1 MNLSRTIFL
10 LLFLTSIVNAQLK
23 MPILSPKA
31 SVNQQVGISS
41 VIINY
46 NRPSL
51 RGRKLLGEKDIP
63 FGTIWRMGAND
74 VTTFSVDY
82 PIKIE
87 GKELPKGKYALVSI
101 PGETEWTIILNND
114 AKQWGVYAYDQKKD
128 VLRFNVKVTP
138 LTENVETMSFSFEDV
153 LPSSSSLVFRWE
165 KVQFK
170 IKLEHDADKFVM
182 EQIRVKTTKLK
193 PDAWDL
199 IEAAEY
205 YLLKDRDLAQALKWV
220 NKALI
225 TEKTAFPNNLKA
237 QIAQKLGQCDLAI
250 EAAKKAIIA
259 ATKSKDLAS
268 IASSESIIAKCQSK

>member
-1 MNLSRTIFL
+1 MRISKMLFTLTFFTTIL
-10 LLFLTSIVNAQLK
+10 NAQLK

-41 VIINY
+41 VIVNY

-63 FGTIWRMGAND
+63 FGTIWIMGAND

-87 GKELPKGKYALVSI
+87 GKELAKGKYALVSI
-101 PGETEWTIILNND
+101 PGETEWTIILNSD
-114 AKQWGVYAYDQKKD
+114 FKQWGVYGYDQKKD
-128 VLRFNVKVTP
+128 VLRFNVKVTA
-138 LTENVETMSFSFEDV
+138 LTENVETMSFTFDDV
-153 LPSSSSLVFRWE
+153 LPSSSFLVFRWE
-165 KVQFK
+165 RMQFK
-170 IKLEHDADKFVM
+170 IKLENDADKFVM

-205 YLLKDRDLAQALKWV
+205 YLLKDRDLDQALKWV

-237 QIAQKLGQCDLAI
+237 QIAQKLEQCDLAI
-250 EAAKKAIIA
+250 ESSKKAIIA
-259 ATKSKDLAS
+259 ATKSRDLAS
-268 IASSESIIAKCQSK
+268 IASSESIIAKCHSK

>member
-1 MNLSRTIFL
+1 MRISKMLFTLTFFTTIL
-10 LLFLTSIVNAQLK
+10 NAQLK

-41 VIINY
+41 VIVNY

-87 GKELPKGKYALVSI
+87 GKELAKGKYALVSI
-101 PGETEWTIILNND
+101 PGETEWTIILNSD
-114 AKQWGVYAYDQKKD
+114 FKQWGVYGYDQKKD
-128 VLRFNVKVTP
+128 VLRFNVKVTA
-138 LTENVETMSFSFEDV
+138 LTENVETMTFAFEDI

-165 KVQFK
+165 RMQFK

-205 YLLKDRDLAQALKWV
+205 YLLKDRDLEQALKWV

-237 QIAQKLGQCDLAI
+237 QIAQKLEQCDLAI
-250 EAAKKAIIA
+250 ESAKKAIIA
-259 ATKSKDLAS
+259 ATKSRDLAS